1 MTFSSC
7 WEHNRF
13 NENGTWIASIV
24 AILCLAVGG
33 LVTAHIGRLVQ
44 DVIVSQ
50 HQQDALA
57 TLSAARA
64 QLEGQIG
71 AAVSLGKGFRGYV
84 NQDHLTEDE
93 FARFS
98 SELIDDTQVVRS
110 VALAPNNIIRYLYP
124 LEGNEKAVGLDYRLN
139 NDQWPSIREAIT
151 SRSVVVSGPVTLVQ
165 GGRALL
171 VRIPVFPPAYPKQPV
186 AERDYW
192 GVATLVI
199 DEANLVKE
207 SGFAAK
213 MAGYDFAIISHQR
226 LGEHENL
233 VFGDDMLPGKDAV
246 SLPVD
251 FPGTLRWKLLS
262 YPVDGWNT
270 HGQEVWMTRVL
281 GGVTSLV
288 IAAMAFLLVHEVFK
302 VRGMA
307 LHDALTGLPNRR
319 LLEGRMQQLAS
330 MTGRTRSS
338 FEIFYVDLDAFK
350 PVNDNF
356 GHTIGDQL
364 LIEIGHRLRR
374 EIRQT
379 DMVARVGGDEFIVLT
394 QGGMTGEAKQSFQ
407 DRLNAQLCLP
417 FESGELK
424 IAVSASIGYA
434 SFPRDAGTIAD
445 LMRVADARMYDQKSQ
460 NRPSFSSAALPSPG

>member
-1 MTFSSC
+1 MAFGSS
-7 WEHNRF
+7 WEHTWF
-13 NENGTWIASIV
+13 NTSGTWIASIV
-24 AILCLAVGG
+24 AVLCLAVGG

-64 QLEGQIG
+64 QLEGQVG

-84 NQDHLTEDE
+84 IQDHLTEE
-93 FARFS
+93 KFARFS
-98 SELIDDTQVVRS
+98 SELIDDTPVVRS
-110 VALAPNNIIRYLYP
+110 VALAPKNVIQYLYP
-124 LEGNEKAVGLDYRLN
+124 LEGNEKAIGLDYRLN

-165 GGRALL
+165 GGRALM
-171 VRIPVFPPAYPKQPV
+171 VRIPVFSPAYQKQPV
-186 AERDYW
+186 AERHYW

-213 MAGYDFAIISHQR
+213 MAGYDFAIVSQQR
-226 LGEHENL
+226 LGEHEIL
-233 VFGDDMLPGKDAV
+233 VFGDDTLSGKDAV

-251 FPGTLRWKLLS
+251 FPGRLRWKLLS
-262 YPVDGWNT
+262 YPVGGWNT
-270 HGQEVWMTRVL
+270 HGQEVWLTRVL
-281 GGVTSLV
+281 GAVTSLV

-319 LLEGRMQQLAS
+319 LLEGRMRQLAS

-338 FEIFYVDLDAFK
+338 FDIFYVDLDAFK

-364 LIEIGHRLRR
+364 LIEIGHRLRG

-394 QGGMTGEAKQSFQ
+394 QGGMTGKARRSFQ
-407 DRLNAQLCLP
+407 DRLNVRLCAP
-417 FESGELK
+417 FESGDLK
-424 IAVSASIGYA
+424 VEVSASIGYA

-445 LMRVADARMYDQKSQ
+445 LMRVADARMYDQKTQTRS
-460 NRPSFSSAALPSPG
+460 SISSAVSPSVG